1 MPAYWYVRVNNPVS
15 QFFFPLLCCCQFL
28 KFVGAEPDFFLDT
41 KELHQENPNI
51 PGRPVIFGPK
61 FTAQR
66 LYQLSPPEVI
76 YSTLILLFR
85 LCVIIM

>member
-1 MPAYWYVRVNNPVS
+1 M
-15 QFFFPLLCCCQFL
+15 FI
-28 KFVGAEPDFFLDT
+28 GAKPDFFLDT
-41 KELHQENPNI
+41 KVLHQENPNI

-76 YSTLILLFR
+76 AS
-85 LCVIIM
+85 